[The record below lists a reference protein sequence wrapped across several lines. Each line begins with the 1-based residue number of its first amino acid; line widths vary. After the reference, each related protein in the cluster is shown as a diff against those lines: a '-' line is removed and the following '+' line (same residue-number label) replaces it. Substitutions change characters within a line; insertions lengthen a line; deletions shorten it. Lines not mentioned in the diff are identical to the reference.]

1 MEILSPVKD
10 YEHAQ
15 VAIQSGCDAI
25 YCAPPEFGA
34 RVNASISLE
43 ELAKIIRLANC
54 YHVKVYITFNTVVF
68 DSELELFMDYIKK
81 IYQYGAD
88 GVLIQDPSL
97 ISIIKQLA
105 PQLEIHA
112 STQMNINNL
121 DSIKLVQGLGVS
133 RIVLPREMGINR
145 IKEIKQQTNCEIE
158 VFGHGALCVSYSGLC
173 FDSTLLDQK
182 SANRGRCSQYCRME
196 QEIVNKKTNKV
207 IRNGHPLNLK
217 DLNTTEVFN
226 QYLEAGVDSFKIEG
240 RLKQKEYV
248 MVNTMNYQA
257 LNQGKELIF
266 DPTSVYNRTFT
277 SGRIMGNNGSS
288 LVNLTRPN
296 NNGKLIGTIIDI
308 IDNPDPKF
316 QFYQSIITIKADYQI
331 NKLDNLRFVSDDG
344 EEGQIVDVLNQIS
357 DDTYQVYSN
366 AKAQIGNLVYR
377 TVNNELVNMAD
388 NLVKKYYR
396 RVPIDIYLDIDNR
409 FYVIDNNTY
418 NFELITLD
426 SGDITT
432 SEMIIDKLSQTKNTM
447 FDLNIELNYSNDLNI
462 LQKSLKQLKNHILEN
477 YVNDFCFKQ
486 RDDIGNYK
494 LNINPTNITNN
505 SEHYYFEVRTLEQ
518 YHRIRSL
525 NSDSI
530 VIINNIEVAKQ
541 INPTN
546 NDYLMIP
553 RVMYDD
559 QYQPYDEIVDNFRGI
574 VVSELGAIHRYPHHH
589 KLSNFTLNT
598 TNQVAL
604 QWLAGQGID
613 KSYLSV
619 ELNYDKLQDLVSDKA
634 IVGIYGRIPV
644 MIMDY
649 CPINHNK
656 TDSCGNCRACRN
668 GDYYLHDKLNRKF
681 PLLYEGDN
689 RIGMY
694 ANQPVCMFDELDK
707 IKNLGYTN
715 FYITFS
721 TESEEE
727 VSEVY
732 QALINQE
739 LLANTN
745 QGSYYKRVL

>member
-10 YEHAQ
+10 YQHAQ

-25 YCAPPEFGA
+25 YCAPPDFGA
-34 RVNASISLE
+34 RVNASISLD
-43 ELAKIIRLANC
+43 ELEKIIKLANC

-68 DSELELFMDYIKK
+68 DSELDLFFTYIRQ
-81 IYQYGAD
+81 IYLFGAD
-88 GVLIQDPSL
+88 GVLVQDPSL
-97 ISIIKQLA
+97 IPLIKEAA
-105 PQLEIHA
+105 PQLEVHA

-121 DSIKLVQGLGVS
+121 DSIKLVTALGVS
-133 RIVLPREMGINR
+133 RVVLPREMGIER
-145 IKEIKQQTNCEIE
+145 IKNIKQQTNCEIE

-226 QYLEAGVDSFKIEG
+226 QYQQAGIDSFKIEG

-257 LNQGKELIF
+257 LNQGKELVF

-277 SGRIMGNNGSS
+277 TGRVMGNNGSS

-308 IDNPDPKF
+308 VDNPDPKY
-316 QFYQSIITIKADYQI
+316 QFYQSIITIKTDYPI

-366 AKAQIGNLVYR
+366 AKTQIGNLVYR
-377 TVNNELVNMAD
+377 TVDNELVNMAD

-409 FYVIDNNTY
+409 FYVIDTKTY
-418 NFELITLD
+418 NFELCTLD

-432 SEMIIDKLSQTKNTM
+432 SEMIIDKLSQTNHTM
-447 FDLNIELNYSNDLNI
+447 FDLDIELNYSNDLNI
-462 LQKSLKQLKNHILEN
+462 LQKSLKQLKNQILES
-477 YVNDFCFKQ
+477 YVNDFCFKT
-486 RDDIGNYK
+486 RDDSMIIKSMDNHQPVVDQDD
-494 LNINPTNITNN
+494 N
-505 SEHYYFEVRTLEQ
+505 YYFEVRTLEQ
-518 YHRIRSL
+518 YKMIRTL
-525 NSDSI
+525 TTDSI
-530 VIINNIEVAKQ
+530 VIINNIDVANQ
-541 INPTN
+541 INPTS

-559 QYQPYDEIVDNFRGI
+559 QYQPFDEIVDHFSGI
-574 VVSELGAIHRYPHHH
+574 VVSELGAIHRYPHHN

-598 TNQVAL
+598 TNKIGL
-604 QWLAGQGID
+604 DWLATMGIE

-619 ELNYDKLQDLVSDKA
+619 ELNYDKLTDLVNDHA

-644 MIMDY
+644 MMMDY

-668 GDYYLHDKLNRKF
+668 GDYYLHDKLDRKF

-694 ANQPVCMFDELDK
+694 ANQPMCMFGELDK
-707 IKNLGYTN
+707 IRQLGYTN

-721 TESEEE
+721 TENEAE
-727 VSEVY
+727 VRKVY
-732 QALINQE
+732 RALLDQQF
-739 LLANTN
+739 LPDTN
-745 QGSYYKRVL
+745 LGSYYKRVL

>member
-43 ELAKIIRLANC
+43 ELAKIIKLANC

-68 DSELELFMDYIKK
+68 DSELELFIDYIKK

-97 ISIIKQLA
+97 ISIIKQVA

-121 DSIKLVQGLGVS
+121 DSIVLVQDLGVS
-133 RIVLPREMGINR
+133 RVVVPREMGIKR
-145 IKEIKQQTNCEIE
+145 IKDIKQQTNCEIE

-207 IRNGHPLNLK
+207 IRKGHPLNLK

-226 QYLEAGVDSFKIEG
+226 QYREAGVDSFKIEG
-240 RLKQKEYV
+240 RLKHKEYV

-277 SGRIMGNNGSS
+277 SGRVMGNNGSS

-308 IDNPDPKF
+308 VDNPDPKY
-316 QFYQSIITIKADYQI
+316 QFYQSIITIKADYPI

-377 TVNNELVNMAD
+377 TVDNELVNMAD
-388 NLVKKYYR
+388 NLVKKYHR
-396 RVPIDIYLDIDNR
+396 RVTIDIYLDMDNR
-409 FYVIDNNTY
+409 FYVLDNNTY
-418 NFELITLD
+418 NFELIILD
-426 SGDITT
+426 SDDITT
-432 SEMIIDKLSQTKNTM
+432 SEIIIDKLSQTKNTM
-447 FDLNIELNYSNDLNI
+447 FDLNI
-462 LQKSLKQLKNHILEN
+462 
-477 YVNDFCFKQ
+477 
-486 RDDIGNYK
+486 
-494 LNINPTNITNN
+494 NPTNIANN

-518 YHRIRSL
+518 YHAIRSL

-559 QYQPYDEIVDNFRGI
+559 QYQSYDEIVDNFRGI

-656 TDSCGNCRACRN
+656 TDSCGYCRACRN